1 MLSILIFLLL
11 LWHFYI
17 GYNRGVLLQAF
28 YFIGSLISLLIA
40 SRYYDN
46 WAHKIALWI
55 PYSNPAEGVSIYF
68 FKDLN
73 IFHLDHVYYAGIAF
87 FAIFSLSYAIFRLI
101 GVLVHFLP
109 INYFDDWYYHLA
121 GGLMAV
127 CVTIIFL
134 AMGVSILATV
144 PMPMVQEQLHQHL
157 ITRLLIEHCPPITQ
171 LIKHFWVNKMI

>member
-68 FKDLN
+68 LK
-73 IFHLDHVYYAGIAF
+73 I
-87 FAIFSLSYAIFRLI
+87 
-101 GVLVHFLP
+101 
-109 INYFDDWYYHLA
+109 
-121 GGLMAV
+121 
-127 CVTIIFL
+127 
-134 AMGVSILATV
+134 
-144 PMPMVQEQLHQHL
+144 
-157 ITRLLIEHCPPITQ
+157 
-171 LIKHFWVNKMI
+171 